1 MTIRSCTLGFRSPT
15 CTYTLIHETQ
25 YYYHYSSRYGRVR
38 LSVLA
43 RLLSRRPATL
53 GPRQASACCVF
64 HGRLPHAEASDLLLR
79 PPLEAG
85 TVQDNAFA
93 SESLQHSEPPSYRF
107 LHRRGAAAF
116 PAAQSGRKPRAI
128 SNCKCCCHCVY
139 CCWSVMLRDPEM
151 NLRGHGTIISA
162 VPDNMWSHIA
172 YEWLH

>member
-1 MTIRSCTLGFRSPT
+1 MRSNTT
-15 CTYTLIHETQ
+15 TTIHEGMAGSFLACWRSAVDPRRSVQ
-25 YYYHYSSRYGRVR
+25 DRQVLVASS
-38 LSVLA
+38 
-43 RLLSRRPATL
+43 
-53 GPRQASACCVF
+53 

-93 SESLQHSEPPSYRF
+93 SKSLQHSEPPSYRF